1 MKLYF
6 ITEHVHL
13 ESILTYGVF
22 TSIRS
27 AETLSRKTVLF
38 IKHFGTLVS
47 KSSFTEKD
55 HSNNALNDEM
65 SSFSSSI
72 KIKNDAFIAASTVRV

>member
-6 ITEHVHL
+6 LTEHVHV
-13 ESILTYGVF
+13 ESILTYGKICRNPEQKD
-22 TSIRS
+22 S
-27 AETLSRKTVLF
+27 F
-38 IKHFGTLVS
+38 IYKALYTGTLVS